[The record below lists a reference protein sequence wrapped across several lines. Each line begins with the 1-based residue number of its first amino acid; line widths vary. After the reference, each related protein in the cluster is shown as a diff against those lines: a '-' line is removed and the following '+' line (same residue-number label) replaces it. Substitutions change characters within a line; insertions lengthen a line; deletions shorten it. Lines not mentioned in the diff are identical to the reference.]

1 MKTLFVALTFIF
13 CAVSALVYTPKVTS
27 PDRSSVWQTGKNYTV
42 TWDIHSAG
50 APIPDDETASLYLGY
65 LINNDRFNEHLYWE
79 LASGFKLN
87 AGSQEVKIPQ
97 KIRTRH

>member
-1 MKTLFVALTFIF
+1 
-13 CAVSALVYTPKVTS
+13 
-27 PDRSSVWQTGKNYTV
+27 
-42 TWDIHSAG
+42 DIHSAG

-87 AGSQEVKIPQ
+87 AGSQEVQIPQ
-97 KIRTRH
+97 KIRTRHSYIVVLIGDSGNASPQFTIESV